1 MAKYLW
7 RGSYTAEGSK
17 GLLRDGGTKRVQAMV
32 HTVTG
37 LGGNVDAFYFGF
49 GREDFYIVVDLPAN
63 ATAASASLT
72 MCASGVAS
80 IETVALLT
88 PEEIDVAATKIVL

>member
-17 GLLRDGGTKRVQAMV
+17 AILRDGGTKRVEAVV
-32 HTVTG
+32 HTVAG
-37 LGGNVDAFYFGF
+37 LGGKVEAFYFGF
-49 GREDFYIVVDLPAN
+49 GTDDFYVVVDLPDN

-80 IETVALLT
+80 VETVALLT
-88 PEEIDVAATKIVL
+88 PEELDMAATKIVL